1 MKIFQEKVDPFFFLF
16 IYCFY
21 LVFSKKE
28 RIWQEGFRVKS
39 AFSYPFSFFLRLA
52 GIRLFSAFA
61 RIVRYVFLKVNL
73 TMSAYKNSKS
83 QMTTVRIPHDVIEGM
98 AAARRNGESN
108 AAFIVHAVRGELA
121 RRQSEGLINPL
132 VNSLNALKR
141 VEEISAEAGEAI
153 RKIASIAATERQRRE
168 RREKCGK

>member
-1 MKIFQEKVDPFFFLF
+1 
-16 IYCFY
+16 
-21 LVFSKKE
+21 
-28 RIWQEGFRVKS
+28 
-39 AFSYPFSFFLRLA
+39 
-52 GIRLFSAFA
+52 
-61 RIVRYVFLKVNL
+61 
-73 TMSAYKNSKS
+73 MSSYKNSKS
-83 QMTTVRIPHDVIEGM
+83 QMTTVRIPHGVIEGM

-108 AAFIVHAVRGELA
+108 AAFIVRAVRGELA

-132 VNSLNALKR
+132 IDSLNALKR